1 MDIAPT
7 RAAILIE
14 SARTIEEGYL
24 LRFVGKK
31 AIEFLNSDEGP
42 TATEYAIMLAL
53 IAIGVMVAMAAF
65 GERMTAIYTS
75 IHAKTPDL

>member
-1 MDIAPT
+1 M
-7 RAAILIE
+7 
-14 SARTIEEGYL
+14 GQ
-24 LRFVGKK
+24 K

-65 GERMTAIYTS
+65 GDRMTAIYTS